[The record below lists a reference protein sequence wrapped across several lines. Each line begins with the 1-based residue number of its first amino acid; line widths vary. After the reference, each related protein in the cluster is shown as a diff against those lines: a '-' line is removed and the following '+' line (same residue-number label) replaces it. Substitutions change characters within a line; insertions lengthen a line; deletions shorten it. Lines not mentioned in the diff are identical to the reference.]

1 MEDKMLKRYIL
12 IMMLIVMIPLTY
24 ASIKICKSLKR
35 EDKFNSVVSGDFVY
49 TIMFTDKGH
58 CRIIGLS
65 EEGNK
70 KEVLVFPSMLDG
82 YIVDGLGAR
91 YWKKSSKEIAITNAK
106 KLYFPKNYSFKY
118 SSFNFQLPD
127 NETGI
132 TTYISES
139 SFTNYFDSIYKNV
152 CMNCDKVFASE
163 KFFDEHGSIY
173 KLEKANVAYYIDEEI
188 YFIDDCDGTIVNVIP
203 PVPYKEGY
211 EFVGW
216 YKDINGIDKWD
227 FENDTISK
235 KEYDEEG
242 NYIFNETKIYSKWKK
257 I

>member
-1 MEDKMLKRYIL
+1 MLKRYIL

-91 YWKKSSKEIAITNAK
+91 YWKKSSKEITITNAK
-106 KLYFPKNYSFKY
+106 KLYFPKNYSFK
-118 SSFNFQLPD
+118 
-127 NETGI
+127 
-132 TTYISES
+132 
-139 SFTNYFDSIYKNV
+139 
-152 CMNCDKVFASE
+152 
-163 KFFDEHGSIY
+163 
-173 KLEKANVAYYIDEEI
+173 
-188 YFIDDCDGTIVNVIP
+188 
-203 PVPYKEGY
+203 
-211 EFVGW
+211 
-216 YKDINGIDKWD
+216 
-227 FENDTISK
+227 
-235 KEYDEEG
+235 
-242 NYIFNETKIYSKWKK
+242 
-257 I
+257 

>member
-1 MEDKMLKRYIL
+1 
-12 IMMLIVMIPLTY
+12 
-24 ASIKICKSLKR
+24 
-35 EDKFNSVVSGDFVY
+35 
-49 TIMFTDKGH
+49 
-58 CRIIGLS
+58 
-65 EEGNK
+65 
-70 KEVLVFPSMLDG
+70 MLDG

-91 YWKKSSKEIAITNAK
+91 YWKKSSKEITITNAK

>member
-1 MEDKMLKRYIL
+1 
-12 IMMLIVMIPLTY
+12 MMLIVMIPLTY

-106 KLYFPKNYSFKY
+106 KLYFPKN
-118 SSFNFQLPD
+118 
-127 NETGI
+127 
-132 TTYISES
+132 
-139 SFTNYFDSIYKNV
+139 YKNV

-242 NYIFNETKIYSKWKK
+242 NYIFNETKIYSKWRKLSQ
-257 I
+257 